1 MNIYNRSRYLNPI
14 FNRETIFLCLFP
26 DPSPIHSPLF
36 IILFHLLLGNSPRKR
51 EKFPIKDPDDKG
63 AAEGNENALCVYR
76 GHVRI
81 VYSSPSIVKTRW
93 MARDREKKKGRN
105 QAQTRKN
112 HPVGL
117 VTRARKT
124 RGGRVERR
132 SSKYRRGKNGNNGLA
147 IARDH
152 PCDVGCTFSRDIRSF
167 PPHGYADYYPLR
179 VASVNTQ
186 LRIWKSERRI

>member
-1 MNIYNRSRYLNPI
+1 MDIYNRSRYLNSI

-26 DPSPIHSPLF
+26 DPFPIHSPLF

-63 AAEGNENALCVYR
+63 ATEGNENALCVYH

-124 RGGRVERR
+124 RGGGVERR
-132 SSKYRRGKNGNNGLA
+132 SSKYRRGKTGTMALQSHETILA
-147 IARDH
+147 TSDALFPVTLARFH
-152 PCDVGCTFSRDIRSF
+152 PMVT
-167 PPHGYADYYPLR
+167 
-179 VASVNTQ
+179 
-186 LRIWKSERRI
+186 RITTL